1 MDTPQPKS
9 LKVLLI
15 GDACTDR
22 YYYGS
27 VNRLSPEAP
36 VPVLKHLY
44 TEERLGMCLN
54 VGANLEALGAFV
66 DILKNDEMIYKDRF
80 VDAKTK
86 QHLLRADFGESE
98 KVRAID
104 LSKISVVGYDAVVV
118 SDYGKGFISRAAAS
132 DISVQCHEANI
143 PLFVDSKKKNLECY
157 KHCFIKINEKENA
170 DLQQMNSTAKLIVT
184 LGSRGAQYQ
193 GVLYP
198 TEECEVFDVSGAG
211 DTFMSA
217 LVYKFLESKDMPTA
231 LKFANDCARI
241 VVQKFGTYCL
251 QPKDLK

>member
-1 MDTPQPKS
+1 M
-9 LKVLLI
+9 
-15 GDACTDR
+15 
-22 YYYGS
+22 
-27 VNRLSPEAP
+27 
-36 VPVLKHLY
+36 
-44 TEERLGMCLN
+44 
-54 VGANLEALGAFV
+54 
-66 DILKNDEMIYKDRF
+66 
-80 VDAKTK
+80 
-86 QHLLRADFGESE
+86 
-98 KVRAID
+98 
-104 LSKISVVGYDAVVV
+104 

-217 LVYKFLESKDMPTA
+217 LVYKFLESKDMPAA